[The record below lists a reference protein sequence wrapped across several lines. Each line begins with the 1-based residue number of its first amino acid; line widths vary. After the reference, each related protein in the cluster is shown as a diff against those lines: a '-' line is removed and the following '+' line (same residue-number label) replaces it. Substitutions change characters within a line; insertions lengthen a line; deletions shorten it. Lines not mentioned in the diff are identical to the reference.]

1 MLEIE
6 YNPDYAFELRHE
18 GQKAKEIG
26 FSRAW
31 HNALLW

>member
-18 GQKAKEIG
+18 GQKAKESAFHEQSIMH
-26 FSRAW
+26 R
-31 HNALLW
+31 